1 MHANE
6 KLIETFYTA
15 FQNSDPAAMAAC
27 YHPEVEFSDPVFPY
41 LKGKRACAMW
51 AFLGQRKADP
61 KDRWFNSIRADDTRG
76 SAHWEAKY
84 KFPATGR
91 PVHNRIDAEFEFQ
104 DGKIRRHTDR
114 FDFWAWSR
122 MAFGPAGLLLGWG
135 PLKGPVRKKIG
146 KTLDEFIEAHPEL
159 R

>member
-1 MHANE
+1 MHPNE
-6 KLIETFYTA
+6 QLIEAFYTA
-15 FQNSDPAAMAAC
+15 FKNSDGPGMAAC
-27 YHPEVEFSDPVFPY
+27 YHPDVEFSDPVFPA
-41 LKGKRACAMW
+41 LKGKRARAMW
-51 AFLGQRKADP
+51 AMLAQRKADP
-61 KDRWFNSIRADDTRG
+61 NDRTFDSVRADDQRG

-91 PVHNRIDAEFEFQ
+91 PVHNRIDAEFEFE

-114 FDFWAWSR
+114 FDFWTWSR

-135 PLKGPVRKKIG
+135 PLKVPVRKKLA
-146 KTLDEFIEAHPEL
+146 TLLDQFIQEHPEL